1 MKQDRQGEW
10 VSERDRIAELEKDVA
25 ELRALLKIE
34 RDLATKYFE
43 TLQQI
48 ASFAPEVTHH
58 WADHVREVAKQAL
71 TGD

>member
-34 RDLATKYFE
+34 RDLATKYYE

-48 ASFAPEVTHH
+48 ANFGPGITHG
-58 WADHVREVAKQAL
+58 WADHVREVARNAL
-71 TGD
+71 KG